1 MIYPAN
7 LDRTAKQGFQPDVE
21 DAWCHANEDA
31 VLVLMGK
38 VAIDKDEIIV
48 PQRTGILDK
57 NP

>member
-1 MIYPAN
+1 
-7 LDRTAKQGFQPDVE
+7 
-21 DAWCHANEDA
+21 
-31 VLVLMGK
+31 VLMGK